1 MITIETTEEEVLAL
15 RQLLHRAVLHSGL
28 EVAEVAAFWNRKLMA
43 VQAEA
48 QKGNGADKAAGG
60 RSELVR

>member
-43 VQAEA
+43 VQA
-48 QKGNGADKAAGG
+48 QKDNGADKAAGG
-60 RSELVR
+60 RPELVR